1 MRNKIIKTK
10 SRNSVSTF
18 ILTMDSK
25 KYTIQK
31 TPFVV
36 PTTDGKLIE
45 EHFGNASHAGVLS
58 IAHMVA
64 PAGWSEPF
72 QTPEFDEYTYIIKGK
87 KQFTIAGDI
96 VVLEAGQSIK
106 IEKDTRVQYANPFE
120 EPCEYLA
127 ICLPAF
133 SMDLVHREEEAE

>member
-1 MRNKIIKTK
+1 M
-10 SRNSVSTF
+10 
-18 ILTMDSK
+18 K
-25 KYTIQK
+25 KYRIQK
-31 TPFVV
+31 SPFIV

-45 EHFGNASHAGVLS
+45 EHFGLATSGNQEIS

-64 PAGWSEPF
+64 PPGWSEPF

-87 KQFTIAGDI
+87 KQFIIDGDMI
-96 VVLEAGQSIK
+96 VLEVGQSIK
-106 IEKDTRVQYANPFE
+106 IKKNTRVQYSNPFT

-133 SMDLVHREEEAE
+133 SIDMVNREG